1 MERQQ
6 PREKKFSDVLRAFRE
21 RADIGISRLA
31 NMTNISKGYLS
42 DVEND
47 KVPPPS
53 VEKIE
58 AIASVLNCD
67 IWALLRAAGREIEY
81 IARQPAA
88 ADFLRKTG
96 EFTSEDWKKAGQL
109 VDLAGLGKGGKRER

>member
-1 MERQQ
+1 MMKKSFGQKLKES
-6 PREKKFSDVLRAFRE
+6 REYAEMSP
-21 RADIGISRLA
+21 SRLA
-31 NMTNISKGYLS
+31 NLTNTSKGYLS

-53 VEKIE
+53 VDKIE
-58 AIASVLNCD
+58 AIAAALNCD
-67 IWALLRAAGREIEY
+67 IWVLLKAAGREIEY

-109 VDLAGLGKGGKRER
+109 VDLAGLGKGGKRDR